1 MGMMV
6 IVIFMRVEDDKII
19 KVILIKVK
27 RIIIKVIES
36 NIT

>member
-27 RIIIKVIES
+27 RIIIKVTES

>member
-1 MGMMV
+1 MGIMV